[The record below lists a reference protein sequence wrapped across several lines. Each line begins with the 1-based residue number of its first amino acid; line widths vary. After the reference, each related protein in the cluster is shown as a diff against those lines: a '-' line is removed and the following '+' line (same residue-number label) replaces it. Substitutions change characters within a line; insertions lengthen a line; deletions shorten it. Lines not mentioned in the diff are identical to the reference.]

1 MLRWAVLAI
10 THVFSQAK
18 PPVAP
23 SQAQTMVESIP
34 SSTKVSNP
42 KLCPK
47 KSQLTF
53 KKALVWWS
61 AWGLYKVHSRMA
73 AIWGEDHIAQ
83 STRWKWYSIENLKK
97 THLKKEYDDQENP
110 VSSEEYARFLKGTTV
125 AEDRDDQ
132 DESANCYQ
140 DVCCLLY
147 HCRLHKVLDWAVK
160 KINTRQCWSLTFKI
174 CFASSSRAWLTGLF
188 ECAVRLRVRLE

>member
-1 MLRWAVLAI
+1 MCLVRQNHQLLLLKHKQWL
-10 THVFSQAK
+10 
-18 PPVAP
+18 
-23 SQAQTMVESIP
+23 
-34 SSTKVSNP
+34 KVSLLQRKWATQNCVP
-42 KLCPK
+42 KK
-47 KSQLTF
+47 NEKSQLTF

-110 VSSEEYARFLKGTTV
+110 VSSEEYARFLKGSTV

-132 DESANCYQ
+132 DESANCNQ

-147 HCRLHKVLDWAVK
+147 HCRLHKILGW
-160 KINTRQCWSLTFKI
+160 RS
-174 CFASSSRAWLTGLF
+174 
-188 ECAVRLRVRLE
+188 